1 MNITQELNRKP
12 QEELEDYLIRLGD
25 NIDVYDLT
33 WAQIAE
39 LLNKE
44 CDEDY
49 TESRWRKKYN
59 SYLEWK
65 QYIVDKYI
73 SDEAAKEIKDATIE
87 QRKERIKFQSEKIEY
102 NKALREVARA
112 ELLEEKIIESVVN
125 RPTIH
130 VPDIYIKPNNAKK
143 DFVLGLADIHDGVE
157 FSLRGWDGEIL
168 NEYSPEIMEK
178 RMWKLLEEF
187 IAIND
192 QHKINHVILANLGDS
207 VDGILRMSQLMS
219 LKLGVTDSAIHFAE
233 FMSQWIN
240 ELSKYCVV
248 DYYSIFGNHDQ
259 LRLLSGKRDEFPHE
273 NAQKWITTLIKANL
287 RGNQNVTIN
296 NLSEFMYLDVL
307 GTKILGVHG
316 ENEKNLENSIKDYML
331 IYGKPVDI
339 LLSGH
344 YHHSHEKTIG
354 MSNGRE
360 IQFIQLN
367 SIIGIDDYSL
377 KIKKTANPGTKALI
391 IEEGK
396 GRTVTYNINLN

>member
-1 MNITQELNRKP
+1 MNIAHDLIRKPEEELN
-12 QEELEDYLIRLGD
+12 DYLIRLGD
-25 NIDVYDLT
+25 NIDVYNLT
-33 WAQIAE
+33 WTQIAE
-39 LLNKE
+39 LMNKE
-44 CDEDY
+44 CEEDY
-49 TESRWRKKYN
+49 TESRWRKKYS

-65 QYIVDKYI
+65 QYIIDKYI
-73 SDEAAKEIKDATIE
+73 SDDAAREIKDATIE
-87 QRKERIKFQSEKIEY
+87 QRKERIKLQSEKVEY
-102 NKALREVARA
+102 NKTLREVARA
-112 ELLEEKIIESVVN
+112 ELLEEKIIESVNN
-125 RPTIH
+125 RPTIQ
-130 VPDIYIKPNNAKK
+130 VPDIYIKPNNSKR
-143 DFVLGLADIHDGVE
+143 DFVLGIADSHDGVE
-157 FSLRGWDGEIL
+157 FRLTGWEGEIL
-168 NEYSPEIMEK
+168 NEYSPEIFEK
-178 RMWKLLEEF
+178 RMWDLLKEF
-187 IAIND
+187 VTIND
-192 QHKINHVILANLGDS
+192 HHKINHVTLTNLGDS

-219 LKLGVTDSAIHFAE
+219 LRLGVTDSAIHFAE

-273 NAQKWITTLIKANL
+273 NAQKWITTLIKASL

-296 NLSEFMYLDVL
+296 NLSEFVYLDVL

-344 YHHSHEKTIG
+344 LHHSHEKVIG
-354 MSNGRE
+354 MSNGKDIE
-360 IQFIQLN
+360 FIQLP

-377 KIKKTANPGTKALI
+377 KIKKTANPGAKCMV

-396 GRTVTYNINLN
+396 GRTVTYNIKLN